1 MRAFLLCSVLACAAA
16 SAADLKPV
24 FPAQGAKPIGP
35 YSPGISAGGYLY
47 VAGQGA
53 RDAAGNLPAGIEAQ
67 TKQCLENVKA
77 ILAAD
82 KLSLDHVVWSQVFL
96 KDVKDHAAVNKVYAS
111 YFPKDA
117 PARSVVAVN
126 RMPGDTP
133 VEIAVVAV
141 RNRDQKK
148 VVNVGTSRDPASA
161 AVVSKDRVYVS
172 GVLGL
177 DSSSKVPSDPKA
189 QVNALVSQ
197 IQAVLKKAGMEMRD
211 MAYAHVYV
219 DSKMPMKVL
228 GNLLTQILPSETAL
242 SVIETTAL
250 PYGAHVE
257 ISGIASKKAIREG
270 DCTSIEDTV
279 YCAGVGGTIDQALK
293 RVKDN
298 MTVVK
303 LTPSRIV
310 ASNVYIDDLKNF
322 EAMNKI
328 YGGFFAD
335 WHPARVTVQ
344 PTAKADELNLA
355 PATDT
360 PSPNPGNPRAQ
371 VTVIAVR

>member
-1 MRAFLLCSVLACAAA
+1 MWVFLLSSVLAY
-16 SAADLKPV
+16 SVFAADLKPV

-35 YSPGISAGGYLY
+35 YSPGIAADDYLY

-53 RDAAGNLPAGIEAQ
+53 RDSAGNLPAGIEAQ
-67 TKQCLENVKA
+67 TKQTLENVKA
-77 ILAAD
+77 ILAAGG
-82 KLSLDHVVWSQVFL
+82 LSFENVVWSQVFL
-96 KDVKDHAAVNKVYAS
+96 KDIKDHAAMNKVYAS

-141 RNRDQKK
+141 RNASRKK
-148 VVNVGTSRDPASA
+148 PVNVRASREPVSA
-161 AVVSKDRVYVS
+161 AIVSGERVYVS

-177 DSSSKVPSDPKA
+177 DAKSAVPREPKA
-189 QVNALVSQ
+189 QVAALVSQ
-197 IQAVLKKAGMEMRD
+197 IQEVLSKAGMEMRN

-228 GNLLTQILPSETAL
+228 GDLLNQVLPSETAL
-242 SVIETTAL
+242 SVVEAGAL
-250 PYGAHVE
+250 PHGAHVE
-257 ISGIASKKAIREG
+257 ISGIASKKAQRQG
-270 DCTSIEDTV
+270 DCTKIEDTV
-279 YCAGVGGTIDQALK
+279 YCAGVGGTIEQALK
-293 RVKDN
+293 RVSDS

-303 LTPSRIV
+303 LTPARIV
-310 ASNVYIDDLKNF
+310 ATNVFIDDLKNF

-328 YGGFFAD
+328 YGGFFGE
-335 WHPARVTVQ
+335 WRPARVTVQ
-344 PTAKADELNLA
+344 PTARAEELNLA

-360 PSPNPGNPRAQ
+360 PAANPASPRAQ
-371 VTVIAVR
+371 ITVIAVQ